1 MEGKVRI
8 LNLFLLILGSIAKSG
23 HVVIETI
30 NYWAT
35 IDIIYIATKNGDIK
49 QQSMGIKGT
58 DSPGFLIETDRW
70 KFTCDAGK
78 NLRKSAITSGW
89 VDQPFKGVDGGD
101 NHLVFTGKDK
111 AGNHLWIGLYLGD
124 KSFFFTNQLGHF
136 SHVRCAPFLGGHLPQ
151 DGRWRSKIAGWNTVS
166 LRQSDKPRG
175 GSMEKHMSG

>member
-78 NLRKSAITSGW
+78 NLRKAAITSGW

-111 AGNHLWIGLYLGD
+111 AGNHLWIGTVHQFSIVMLTCQRITIIYSLCHCIID
-124 KSFFFTNQLGHF
+124 NHSKSY
-136 SHVRCAPFLGGHLPQ
+136 
-151 DGRWRSKIAGWNTVS
+151 
-166 LRQSDKPRG
+166 
-175 GSMEKHMSG
+175 